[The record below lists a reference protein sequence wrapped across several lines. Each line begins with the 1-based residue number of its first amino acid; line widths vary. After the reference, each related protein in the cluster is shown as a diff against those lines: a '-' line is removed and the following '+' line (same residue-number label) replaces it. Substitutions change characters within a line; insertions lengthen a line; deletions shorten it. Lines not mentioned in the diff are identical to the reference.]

1 MVIRMTKEPNGMQ
14 DRPSL
19 FLVANFLSSNG
30 GMRSVMEDLAERLRE
45 AEYDLVTASAYRNG
59 WVRGPHMVAMAIIR
73 RRDYKVSVID
83 LYSGRAF
90 LWAEAVCQAL
100 RMIGRT
106 YVLTLR
112 GGNLPAF
119 ATRWPRRVRRLLKSA
134 DTVTTPSR
142 YLLEQMRPYRDNLSL
157 LPNPL
162 DLNGYEF
169 KLRKGRPRPFLTWLR
184 AFHETY
190 NPSLAPKVVAL
201 LAEEFPDIQLTMIGP
216 DKGDGSWQRTRQ
228 MAAERAVADRL
239 NLPGGVFKSEVP
251 GWLNK
256 ADIFLNTTNV
266 DNTPISVL
274 EAMACGLC
282 VVSTNAGGIPYL
294 LEHEHD
300 ALLIPPDDPE
310 AMAAA
315 VRRLLTEA
323 GLAERISSN
332 ARRKVEQFDWSIIL
346 PQWEE
351 LLNKVAQA

>member
-1 MVIRMTKEPNGMQ
+1 VIRMTKGPNRMH
-14 DRPSL
+14 DKPSL
-19 FLVANFLSSNG
+19 FLVANFLSSTG
-30 GMRSVMEDLAERLRE
+30 GSRSVMEDLAERLRK
-45 AEYDLVTASAYRNG
+45 AEYDLVTVSPYRNG
-59 WVRGPHMVAMAIIR
+59 WIRGPHMVAMAIIR
-73 RRDYKVSVID
+73 RRNYEVSVID
-83 LYSGRAF
+83 IYSGRAF
-90 LWAEAVCQAL
+90 LWAEGVCQAL

-119 ATRWPRRVRRLLKSA
+119 ATRWPGRVRRLLRSA
-134 DTVTTPSR
+134 HTVTTPSR

-162 DLNGYEF
+162 DLDGYRF
-169 KLRKGRPRPFLTWLR
+169 RLRRRPQPQLTWLR
-184 AFHETY
+184 AFHATY
-190 NPSLAPKVVAL
+190 NPLLAARVVAL
-201 LAEEFPDIQLTMIGP
+201 LAQDFPDIHLTMIGP
-216 DKGDGSWQRTRQ
+216 DKGDGSFQQTQ
-228 MAAERAVADRL
+228 QVAAELGITRRIAM
-239 NLPGGVFKSEVP
+239 PGGVFKAEVP
-251 GWLNK
+251 DQLNK
-256 ADIFLNTTNV
+256 GDIFLNTTNV

-294 LEHEHD
+294 LEHERD
-300 ALLIPPDDPE
+300 ALLVPQNDPE

-346 PQWEE
+346 PQWER
-351 LLNKVAQA
+351 LLIDVAQA